1 MQARSDLKI
10 EKEAER
16 IPIHFRMLR
25 RDLMLRGV
33 RNRDIVRATGL
44 SSSVI
49 HQALHG
55 GQKGIHNV
63 VTIVE
68 HFLPGRTLDNYIL
81 TPEQLKEVEETHR
94 RLVEKF
100 RS

>member
-1 MQARSDLKI
+1 MQARSNLKI
-10 EKEAER
+10 EREAEQ
-16 IPIHFRMLR
+16 ILIHFRKLR
-25 RDLMLRGV
+25 RDLLLKGV
-33 RNRDIVRATGL
+33 RNRDIVRDTGL
-44 SSSVI
+44 SPSVI

-68 HFLPGRTLDNYIL
+68 RFLPSRTLNDYVF
-81 TPEQLKEVEETHR
+81 TPEQLEEVEEAHR
-94 RLVEKF
+94 RLLERF